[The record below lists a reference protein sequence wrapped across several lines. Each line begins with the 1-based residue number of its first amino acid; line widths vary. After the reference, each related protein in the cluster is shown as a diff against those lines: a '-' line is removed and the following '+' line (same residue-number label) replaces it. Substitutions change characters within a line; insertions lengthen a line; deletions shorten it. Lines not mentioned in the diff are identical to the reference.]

1 MSTQCIHTEESKNRM
16 YELEA
21 SWRMMVQLP
30 TETKKKSCSDFK
42 SSGIESLPYLIGAW
56 LLYLGYVPGSVVK
69 FSHFS
74 SFYVFFSHMFL
85 FDKRPCLQLEAL
97 VRSVICSWRGI
108 SRNLCTNSSNSWRD
122 PLQDTLKEIDDED
135 AFDPQTSVIY
145 RMLTSPLGERLVPHY
160 GDGAL
165 ATCPEELHI
174 YVKTTRSKFLKVNG
188 CFLICPYT
196 WWVLP
201 NWMRWM
207 NHTGGENLSTGRS
220 RSERFFFSPS
230 HSKKTVIGSWHFF
243 VGSCVFVGW
252 WRCTSKFFFA
262 CMVRP

>member
-1 MSTQCIHTEESKNRM
+1 MSTM
-16 YELEA
+16 YTQIGRSSFQPRQKT
-21 SWRMMVQLP
+21 SW
-30 TETKKKSCSDFK
+30 SDFK

-69 FSHFS
+69 FSRFS
-74 SFYVFFSHMFL
+74 SFYVFFFTCFCSIK
-85 FDKRPCLQLEAL
+85 DL
-97 VRSVICSWRGI
+97 VSSWRPLLDLWFALDEGI

-122 PLQDTLKEIDDED
+122 PLQDTLKETDDED

-188 CFLICPYT
+188 CITSVF
-196 WWVLP
+196 
-201 NWMRWM
+201 
-207 NHTGGENLSTGRS
+207 EN
-220 RSERFFFSPS
+220 
-230 HSKKTVIGSWHFF
+230 K
-243 VGSCVFVGW
+243 
-252 WRCTSKFFFA
+252 
-262 CMVRP
+262 

>member
-1 MSTQCIHTEESKNRM
+1 M
-16 YELEA
+16 YLA
-21 SWRMMVQLP
+21 QL
-30 TETKKKSCSDFK
+30 
-42 SSGIESLPYLIGAW
+42 SS
-56 LLYLGYVPGSVVK
+56 SVTFHLFMFF
-69 FSHFS
+69 FS
-74 SFYVFFSHMFL
+74 YVFVRQKTLSPVGGPSLLAHESSIWQVRF
-85 FDKRPCLQLEAL
+85 

-188 CFLICPYT
+188 CITSVF
-196 WWVLP
+196 
-201 NWMRWM
+201 
-207 NHTGGENLSTGRS
+207 EN
-220 RSERFFFSPS
+220 
-230 HSKKTVIGSWHFF
+230 K
-243 VGSCVFVGW
+243 
-252 WRCTSKFFFA
+252 
-262 CMVRP
+262 